1 MYPVQ
6 FTSLPMKWIC
16 QECHIFLMDPEQR
29 NQIYLWGCCIYSP
42 SPLNLNYQPGV
53 LWLLF
58 GESVNNNKKKNWSNL
73 ATLWELLYGF
83 LHESKRIKLLELPYK
98 VVTFPKSILFKVSVL
113 LPGVFMNQLWAWRS
127 SNESQA

>member
-1 MYPVQ
+1 MASYSLRETVKFPKQCSWLSQCINCLSFFRIKMYPVQ

-29 NQIYLWGCCIYSP
+29 NQIYLWGCCKYSP

-58 GESVNNNKKKNWSNL
+58 GESVNKKK
-73 ATLWELLYGF
+73 
-83 LHESKRIKLLELPYK
+83 KKKK
-98 VVTFPKSILFKVSVL
+98 VGQIWQFCEKFGMDSTWKQENKIIGIAL
-113 LPGVFMNQLWAWRS
+113 
-127 SNESQA
+127 

>member
-58 GESVNNNKKKNWSNL
+58 GESVNKKKKKIGQIW
-73 ATLWELLYGF
+73 
-83 LHESKRIKLLELPYK
+83 
-98 VVTFPKSILFKVSVL
+98 
-113 LPGVFMNQLWAWRS
+113 QLCENFCMDFYMKAR
-127 SNESQA
+127 E

>member
-29 NQIYLWGCCIYSP
+29 NQMYLWGCCIYSP

-58 GESVNNNKKKNWSNL
+58 GESVNKKK
-73 ATLWELLYGF
+73 
-83 LHESKRIKLLELPYK
+83 KKKLVK
-98 VVTFPKSILFKVSVL
+98 FGNFVRTSV
-113 LPGVFMNQLWAWRS
+113 WIS
-127 SNESQA
+127 T